1 MIQRAADRVPRDSA
15 ADYRRLI
22 STLASRAARM
32 GSRDPEAAAQEA
44 LRRSLEN
51 PKSQHAVKYYLGEE
65 SAGDAPAPE
74 WRLEQ
79 LLAWLHGVLQFVVRE
94 EQQRARF
101 RHEVSVI
108 AISEPTDGSPDTLRK
123 LLEMETRTIVSDCF
137 AELDQNYRDVLSL
150 RVDGLRYGEI
160 AKRLGVSENTVAT
173 WVSRGIRE
181 LGRRIRRRMGDYRE

>member
-1 MIQRAADRVPRDSA
+1 MIQRAAHRIPRDPA
-15 ADYRRLI
+15 TDYRRLI

-51 PKSQHAVKYYLGEE
+51 PKSQDAVKYYLGEE
-65 SAGDAPAPE
+65 SAGNAAAPE

-108 AISEPTDGSPDTLRK
+108 AISEPADGSPDTLRK

-150 RVDGLRYGEI
+150 RVEGLRYG
-160 AKRLGVSENTVAT
+160 
-173 WVSRGIRE
+173 
-181 LGRRIRRRMGDYRE
+181 